1 MKKVIIVEDEK
12 ASQELLESFISE
24 YCPQL
29 SVIGIYSKK
38 KEIIKALNS
47 NEPSIVFFD
56 IELEDCTAFEVLEEH
71 DDINFKIIFI
81 TAYKDYAYRA
91 FKHNAIDYLLKPYSP
106 QEFIE
111 AVDKTTNQDVNL
123 SLLRKISD
131 SLKSK
136 AESGNQR
143 ISIPT
148 FKGINLVSIKDIIRA
163 EADGSYCKL
172 ILNNKDSIMVSKKL
186 KDLEKLVENGSFFR
200 VHASHL
206 INIHNVSEYLK
217 LDGGQVIMSNGDSV
231 PISRRKK
238 SLFLDMLSDLSYE

>member
-29 SVIGIYSKK
+29 SLLGIYSKK
-38 KEIIKALNS
+38 DEIISALNS

-56 IELEDCTAFEVLEEH
+56 IELEDCTAFEVLEEL
-71 DDINFKIIFI
+71 DAINFKIIFI
-81 TAYKDYAYRA
+81 TAYKNYAYRA
-91 FKHNAIDYLLKPYSP
+91 FKYNAIDYLLKPYSP

-111 AVDKTTNQDVNL
+111 AVDKTTDQDV
-123 SLLRKISD
+123 SLTLLKKIGA
-131 SLKSK
+131 SLQAK
-136 AESGNQR
+136 ADRGNQR

-172 ILNNKDSIMVSKKL
+172 ILSNKDSIIVSKKL
-186 KDLEKLVENGSFFR
+186 KDLEQLVENGTFFR

-217 LDGGQVIMSNGDSV
+217 EDGGQVIMSNGDSV

-238 SLFLDMLSDLSYE
+238 TTFLDMLSDLPHE

>member
-38 KEIIKALNS
+38 NEIINALSS

-56 IELEDCTAFEVLEEH
+56 IELEDCTAFEVLEEL
-71 DDINFKIIFI
+71 DEIKFKIIFI
-81 TAYKDYAYRA
+81 TAYKNYAYRA
-91 FKHNAIDYLLKPYSP
+91 FKYKAIDYLLKPFSP
-106 QEFIE
+106 QEFIA
-111 AVDKTTNQDVNL
+111 AVDKTTSQDISLDLLKKIGASLQEKKERGNL
-123 SLLRKISD
+123 
-131 SLKSK
+131 
-136 AESGNQR
+136 R

-148 FKGINLVSIKDIIRA
+148 FKGITIVSIKDIIRA
-163 EADGSYCKL
+163 EADGSYCRL
-172 ILNNKDSIMVSKKL
+172 ILNNADSLIVSKKL
-186 KDLEKLVENGSFFR
+186 KELEELVENGTFFR

-206 INIHNVSEYLK
+206 INVHNVSEYLK
-217 LDGGQVIMSNGDSV
+217 EDGGQVIMSNGDSV

-238 SLFLDMLSDLSYE
+238 SLFIDMLSGLNYE